1 MENNRGFVPLFPKHK
16 VYKRQNLTYLK
27 KGTNLFASPDGIKL
41 DELEREML
49 EHLLQFKEMNL
60 SQLSRKM
67 SEPKANVHRRIER
80 LENEKIIQS
89 QQVGRQRILS
99 INPAAVDVVRGA
111 LGVVPSARVLVLV
124 SEEYASKIIDYFK
137 PHEVFFLTTNPAVD
151 LKIVN
156 VKRILLPENLR
167 ECYESIYAFIRE
179 EKSLKNAYV
188 VIAITGNGIA
198 SIAAGMVA
206 RDTSTPILIV
216 EEGEIKQ
223 IA

>member
-1 MENNRGFVPLFPKHK
+1 MRRIG
-16 VYKRQNLTYLK
+16 
-27 KGTNLFASPDGIKL
+27 LFASSDGIKL

-80 LENEKIIQS
+80 LENERIIQS

-99 INPAAVDVVRGA
+99 INPAAVDAVRGA

-124 SEEYASKIIDYFK
+124 SKENAVKIIDYFK
-137 PHEVFFLTTNPAVD
+137 PHEVFFLTTNPDVD
-151 LKIVN
+151 LQLER

-167 ECYESIYAFIRE
+167 ECYERIYAFIRE

-206 RDTSTPILIV
+206 RDTSTPILVV
-216 EEGEIKQ
+216 EAGEIKQ
-223 IA
+223 IV

>member
-1 MENNRGFVPLFPKHK
+1 MFAPLEN
-16 VYKRQNLTYLK
+16 
-27 KGTNLFASPDGIKL
+27 IKL
-41 DELEREML
+41 DGLERELL

-80 LENEKIIQS
+80 LENERIIQS

-99 INPAAVDVVRGA
+99 INPAAVDAVRGA

-124 SEEYASKIIDYFK
+124 SKEYAAKIIDYFK
-137 PHEVFFLTTNPAVD
+137 PHEVFFLTTNPDVD
-151 LKIVN
+151 LQLEN
-156 VKRILLPENLR
+156 VKQILLPENLR
-167 ECYESIYAFIRE
+167 ECYERIYAFIRE

-216 EEGEIKQ
+216 EAGEIKQ
-223 IA
+223 IV

>member
-1 MENNRGFVPLFPKHK
+1 L
-16 VYKRQNLTYLK
+16 
-27 KGTNLFASPDGIKL
+27 
-41 DELEREML
+41 L

-60 SQLSRKM
+60 SQLSKRM

-80 LENEKIIQS
+80 LENEKIIRS

-99 INPAAVDVVRGA
+99 INPAAADVVREA

-124 SEEYASKIIDYFK
+124 SKEHAMKIIDYFK
-137 PHEVFFLTTNPAVD
+137 PHEVFFLTTSPNIG
-151 LKIVN
+151 LQLEN
-156 VKRILLPENLR
+156 VKQILLPESLR
-167 ECYESIYAFIRE
+167 ECYERIYTFIRE

-206 RDTSTPILIV
+206 RDTSTPVLTV
-216 EEGEIKQ
+216 EAGEIKQ
-223 IA
+223 IV

>member
-1 MENNRGFVPLFPKHK
+1 M
-16 VYKRQNLTYLK
+16 
-27 KGTNLFASPDGIKL
+27 FASLDGIKL

-80 LENEKIIQS
+80 LENERIIQS

-99 INPAAVDVVRGA
+99 INPAAVDAVRGA

-124 SEEYASKIIDYFK
+124 SKEYAVKIIDYFK
-137 PHEVFFLTTNPAVD
+137 PHEVFFLTTNPDVD
-151 LKIVN
+151 LQLER

-167 ECYESIYAFIRE
+167 ECYERIYAFIRE

-206 RDTSTPILIV
+206 RDTSTPILVV
-216 EEGEIKQ
+216 EAGEIKQ
-223 IA
+223 IV

>member
-1 MENNRGFVPLFPKHK
+1 
-16 VYKRQNLTYLK
+16 
-27 KGTNLFASPDGIKL
+27 LFALPDGIKL

-49 EHLLQFKEMNL
+49 EHLLQFREMNL

-137 PHEVFFLTTNPAVD
+137 PHEVFFLTTNPVVD
-151 LKIVN
+151 LKIGN
-156 VKRILLPENLR
+156 AKRILLPENLR
-167 ECYESIYAFIRE
+167 ECYESIYAFVRE

-216 EEGEIKQ
+216 EKGEIKQ